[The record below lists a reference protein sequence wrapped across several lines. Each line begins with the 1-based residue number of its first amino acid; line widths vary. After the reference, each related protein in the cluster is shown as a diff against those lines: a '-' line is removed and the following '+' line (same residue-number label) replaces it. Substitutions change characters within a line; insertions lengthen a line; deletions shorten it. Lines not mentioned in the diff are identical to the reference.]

1 MCLEAAGLMKPLGLS
16 GHYLVGVYV
25 EMLLEFEAIR
35 LIMRKFVEVSPP
47 SHGMPGLSDG

>member
-1 MCLEAAGLMKPLGLS
+1 MKLLELS
-16 GHYLVGVYV
+16 GHYFIGVYA
-25 EMLLEFEAIR
+25 ETQLDFEAIR